1 MPTPNRNGSLS
12 RKYNKVYISDDFQ
25 LLQAIRLIDNHINAI
40 DSIQKWINNRSI
52 TTVLRVDNLIIVQ
65 ESPIQGDDSSGMM
78 IDHVHMKTTTD

>member
-65 ESPIQGDDSSGMM
+65 ESPIQGDGSGH
-78 IDHVHMKTTTD
+78 D